1 MVQEIEQWLRRH
13 QVFTEPAYLG
23 ETAILLGQQF
33 ILSPYLVIYRIEA
46 KEMII
51 CEFRRLRPATSTT
64 AIVSLTGTFTRDI
77 CASPAVNMFKDVDIT
92 DVLDEKKAMLRRK
105 LLRILTV
112 MGATFTQLDGDNWTV
127 LSAEHLIQRRF

>member
-51 CEFRRLRPATSTT
+51 CEFRRLTPGNLDHSNC
-64 AIVSLTGTFTRDI
+64 FTYWDFYAGYL
-77 CASPAVNMFKDVDIT
+77 CIT
-92 DVLDEKKAMLRRK
+92 R
-105 LLRILTV
+105 
-112 MGATFTQLDGDNWTV
+112 
-127 LSAEHLIQRRF
+127 S

>member
-51 CEFRRLRPATSTT
+51 CELRRLTPGQPRPQQLFHLLGLLRG
-64 AIVSLTGTFTRDI
+64 IFVHHPQLTCLKMLI
-77 CASPAVNMFKDVDIT
+77 IT
-92 DVLDEKKAMLRRK
+92 DVLDEKKDH
-105 LLRILTV
+105 
-112 MGATFTQLDGDNWTV
+112 ATQEIIAYPDSNGSDLYT
-127 LSAEHLIQRRF
+127 A

>member
-51 CEFRRLRPATSTT
+51 CEFR
-64 AIVSLTGTFTRDI
+64 
-77 CASPAVNMFKDVDIT
+77 
-92 DVLDEKKAMLRRK
+92 
-105 LLRILTV
+105 
-112 MGATFTQLDGDNWTV
+112 
-127 LSAEHLIQRRF
+127 

>member
-51 CEFRRLRPATSTT
+51 CEFRRLTPGQPRPQQ
-64 AIVSLTGTFTRDI
+64 LFHLLGLFTRDI
-77 CASPAVNMFKDVDIT
+77 CASPAVNMFKDVDNH
-92 DVLDEKKAMLRRK
+92 RRS
-105 LLRILTV
+105 
-112 MGATFTQLDGDNWTV
+112 G
-127 LSAEHLIQRRF
+127 

>member
-51 CEFRRLRPATSTT
+51 CEFRRLTPGQPRPQHCFAYWDFY
-64 AIVSLTGTFTRDI
+64 ADI
-77 CASPAVNMFKDVDIT
+77 CASPAVNMFKDVDNH
-92 DVLDEKKAMLRRK
+92 RRS
-105 LLRILTV
+105 
-112 MGATFTQLDGDNWTV
+112 G
-127 LSAEHLIQRRF
+127 